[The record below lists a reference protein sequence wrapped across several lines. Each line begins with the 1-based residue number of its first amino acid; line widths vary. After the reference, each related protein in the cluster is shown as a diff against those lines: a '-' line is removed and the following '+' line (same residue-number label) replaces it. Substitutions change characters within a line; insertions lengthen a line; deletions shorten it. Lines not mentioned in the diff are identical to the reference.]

1 MRAAVCESAA
11 LALLLGLAVCAD
23 GITALP
29 GGWWLLYGGL
39 ALAWLLGKLAHWE
52 IPNHARKG
60 KRKPPRCCNTR
71 AADKKPTC

>member
-11 LALLLGLAVCAD
+11 LALILGLAVCAE
-23 GITALP
+23 GIAALP

-39 ALAWLLGKLAHWE
+39 ALAWLLGKLAHCE
-52 IPNHARKG
+52 IPYHARKG

-71 AADKKPTC
+71 AADKKPTR

>member
-1 MRAAVCESAA
+1 MMAACECTA
-11 LALLLGLAVCAD
+11 LALILGLAVCAE
-23 GITALP
+23 GIAALP
-29 GGWWLLYGGL
+29 GGWWLLCGGL
-39 ALAWLLGKLAHWE
+39 ALAWLLGKLAHLE